1 MYLDLKRSKSEEENL
16 IIYIDLFH
24 FSDLNTDSENE
35 HDKFFGNGGT
45 FRGCNTLLKCCYIL
59 N

>member
-1 MYLDLKRSKSEEENL
+1 MYLVLKRSKSEEENL

-35 HDKFFGNGGT
+35 HDTPSK
-45 FRGCNTLLKCCYIL
+45 
-59 N
+59 